1 LGGPAAGHTLG
12 VVSPSDLVAFLAAVA
27 LLAMVP
33 GPATALVIRRGAVH
47 GLRAALPVI
56 SGIELG
62 IYLWA
67 VAAAVGLAAL
77 VAASEVAFLA
87 LRIVGACVLVVL
99 GVQAWRS
106 ARHVTDAAV
115 LGPAGAPGWRW
126 SVGAGALT
134 NLANPKAA
142 VFAFAFYPQFIP
154 AGADVLATTM
164 LLGLLQ
170 VVVDATWYLAL
181 ALLVGR
187 ARDFFARA
195 AVRRRLERVTGV
207 VLIGLG
213 VRLAADRT

>member
-1 LGGPAAGHTLG
+1 MPARPTLEP
-12 VVSPSDLVAFLAAVA
+12 VTPSDIVAFLAAVA

-33 GPATALVIRRGAVH
+33 GPATALVIRRSAVY
-47 GLRAALPVI
+47 GTRAALPVI
-56 SGIELG
+56 GGIELG

-77 VAASEVAFLA
+77 VAASEAAYIV

-106 ARHVTDAAV
+106 ARHITDTTAPKQS
-115 LGPAGAPGWRW
+115 GTPGWRW
-126 SVGAGALT
+126 SAGAGALT

-154 AGADVLATTM
+154 AAADVVGTTM

-170 VVVDATWYLAL
+170 VIVDATWYLVL
-181 ALLVGR
+181 AVLVGR
-187 ARDFFARA
+187 AGDFFSRST
-195 AVRRRLERVTGV
+195 VRRRLERITGA

-213 VRLAADRT
+213 VRLAVDRG

>member
-1 LGGPAAGHTLG
+1 
-12 VVSPSDLVAFLAAVA
+12 
-27 LLAMVP
+27 
-33 GPATALVIRRGAVH
+33 
-47 GLRAALPVI
+47 
-56 SGIELG
+56 LG

-77 VAASEVAFLA
+77 VAASEVAYLV

-106 ARHVTDAAV
+106 ARQVTDAAA

-170 VVVDATWYLAL
+170 VTVDATWYLAL

-195 AVRRRLERVTGV
+195 AVRRRLERITGV